1 MKLLNVTKFVLGFGE
16 VNAGTVPTEPID
28 VAMLKRLAGVVA
40 EATTAFENYDY
51 ARSLERTESFFWW
64 FCDDYVELV
73 KSRAYATHSEEGAA
87 SARAALARALSTIQR
102 LFAPILPF
110 ATEEVWSWWK
120 EGSVHR
126 AQWPTTA
133 ELTDGTSGDADDA
146 FIEAVGGTIALIR
159 RAKTEAK
166 VSQRV
171 AVEKA
176 VVSGSPAAV
185 AAIKAGWADIADAGS
200 VQSVEFVETNGDI
213 TVDVTLAPPA
223 E

>member
-1 MKLLNVTKFVLGFGE
+1 M
-16 VNAGTVPTEPID
+16 
-28 VAMLKRLAGVVA
+28 
-40 EATTAFENYDY
+40 
-51 ARSLERTESFFWW
+51 
-64 FCDDYVELV
+64 
-73 KSRAYATHSEEGAA
+73 
-87 SARAALARALSTIQR
+87 
-102 LFAPILPF
+102 FAPILPF

-171 AVEKA
+171 AVERA
-176 VVSGSPAAV
+176 VISGRSEIIAAV
-185 AAIKAGWADIADAGS
+185 RAGWADVADAGS
-200 VQSVEFVETNGDI
+200 VQSVEYVQTDTDI
-213 TVDVTLAPPA
+213 AVDVTLAPPA